1 MLTQLGLSLRI
12 MVSTQD
18 FGSCGG
24 SSILPGTTKL
34 LIYEERRFI
43 PLACITFSSTMVGCL
58 IINGDVPKE
67 PVRPSVE
74 FIDSK
79 TRYDTIKDK
88 RFSTKNHNNNEETL
102 YRGVHTKS

>member
-43 PLACITFSSTMVGCL
+43 PLACITFFLYYGRLSHNKRRRSQRT
-58 IINGDVPKE
+58 
-67 PVRPSVE
+67 
-74 FIDSK
+74 SK
-79 TRYDTIKDK
+79 TYSRIY
-88 RFSTKNHNNNEETL
+88 
-102 YRGVHTKS
+102 